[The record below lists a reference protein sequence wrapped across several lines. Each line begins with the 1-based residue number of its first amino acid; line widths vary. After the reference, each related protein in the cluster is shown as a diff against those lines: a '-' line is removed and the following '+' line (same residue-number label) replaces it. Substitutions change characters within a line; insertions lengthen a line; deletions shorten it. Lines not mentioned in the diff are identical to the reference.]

1 MIVSPIRPLSE
12 RLPSIL
18 GTEPGT
24 INRSISLAI
33 YYRVIPSRYETIAYR
48 TSIVKIPILQ
58 IQRLRSA
65 TSKWGALDRIPYEGE
80 HDLKI
85 AWEYSNL
92 CMIFPPLIRSQEP
105 SPSVHICK
113 LFPDTEKYHSPK
125 ALSEI
130 T

>member
-1 MIVSPIRPLSE
+1 MTSTLLRNVRVPGILKQPRGIG
-12 RLPSIL
+12 RLISSSTYHTSI
-18 GTEPGT
+18 P
-24 INRSISLAI
+24 A
-33 YYRVIPSRYETIAYR
+33 RYETIAYR
-48 TSIVKIPILQ
+48 TFIVKIPILQ

-65 TSKWGALDRIPYEGE
+65 TTQWGALDRIPYEGE

-105 SPSVHICK
+105 SPSVHICT
-113 LFPDTEKYHSPK
+113 LFPVTENYHSPK